1 MEDVSVL
8 REECTLKFEGPAIRN
23 HEMDITA
30 LANGL
35 LAFQH
40 TIEQANS
47 ALNGKRTLISVK
59 IKGGFHLDTYKTRIK
74 DRPFAEGSRGC
85 HVFLWLDAQSLSIE
99 ELRFILPLVIRTFIM
114 QSVAFI
120 TSISQDRIKLIS
132 PTLINHTYFSEF
144 AT

>member
-59 IKGGFHLDTYKTRIK
+59 IKGGFT
-74 DRPFAEGSRGC
+74 EGSLETNIIVEYIGAFVPVVPDVINC
-85 HVFLWLDAQSLSIE
+85 VK
-99 ELRFILPLVIRTFIM
+99 ELGSGLVNEDKR
-114 QSVAFI
+114 
-120 TSISQDRIKLIS
+120 
-132 PTLINHTYFSEF
+132 
-144 AT
+144 